1 MMIYDQLQGMIGLL
15 PADPAIGDVILYVA
29 AVVLLVYILIFIIR
43 GVLSVALHFFV

>member
-1 MMIYDQLQGMIGLL
+1 MIYEQLQNMIGSL

>member
-1 MMIYDQLQGMIGLL
+1 MIYEQLQTMIGSL
-15 PADPAIGDVILYVA
+15 PADPAIGDIILYVA